1 MSTNVLLL
9 LFFIIV
15 LLLIVNLVLSIHTKI
30 RLKKVFAGKKARDLE
45 DYIMAIAQE
54 LSDMRDDQANIEMR
68 TQILEQ
74 KIRKSIRGVETVR
87 FNPFADSG
95 SNQSFAVALLNEE
108 GEGVVLSS
116 LYSRERVSIFAKP
129 ILKHTST
136 YDLSEEE
143 KEALIKAKNQ
153 HQ

>member
-9 LFFIIV
+9 LFFILA
-15 LLLIVNLVLSIHTKI
+15 LLSLINLILTI
-30 RLKKVFAGKKARDLE
+30 RTRTRLRKVFAGKKAQDLE
-45 DYIMAIAQE
+45 NYIMAIAQE
-54 LSDMRDDQANIEMR
+54 LSDMRDDQADMETR

-74 KIRKSIRGVETVR
+74 KIRKSIRGIETVR

-95 SNQSFAVALLNEE
+95 SNQSFAVAILNED

-116 LYSRERVSIFAKP
+116 LYSRERVSVFAKP
-129 ILKHTST
+129 IAKHGSE
-136 YDLSEEE
+136 YDLTDEE
-143 KEALIKAKNQ
+143 KEALLKAKNR